1 MELPYLVH
9 RKLRFYET
17 PEYFYLI
24 PVDRSGSNGQ
34 ALSINRVTNE
44 MNLFDDSEAI
54 ERSVFADICYG
65 IMGIIRLISGNHLI
79 LITEA
84 SLVGEIYSPGAIVYR
99 MENVRIIPYND
110 TNSAA
115 RQTVMSD
122 QQKEYNNR
130 YLLML
135 ESILRMPSYYFS
147 YVYDLSSSLQRT
159 NRQPGQSRTLIQS
172 ANMEFVW
179 NGALLSQLM
188 AEQKFHYFCLPIIC
202 GFVAI
207 YQDLIKQRQ
216 FRWILLSRRSRN
228 RCGTRWFARGINTD
242 GHVANFI
249 ETEQLLLTD
258 HDDRFS
264 LVQIR
269 GSIPLYWSQLPNL
282 RYKPSFVIPKA
293 PHIESY
299 GQHVRR
305 LAREYG
311 RICFVNLISN
321 KGSESRLGK
330 LLTDVV
336 NDGNFNRGNDIP
348 FVNFEWFDFHHECKR
363 HGWQALSNLMDQIR
377 SFIDQ
382 YGYYWWSNSNCS
394 VQRVQQ
400 GIIRTNCIDSL
411 DRTNV
416 VQSMIGKYVLRKQM
430 IEAGILSEFE
440 MIESYPHLNSIFS
453 NMWADHADVCSTQYA
468 GTGALKSDFTR
479 TGKRRLTGII
489 ADGLNSLIRY
499 YKNNFEDGFRQDSI
513 DLILGVHQVDEREGK
528 QVKCPL
534 EDRNL
539 AKIFFLPVLFLLSM
553 AMFLWSLVLYGN
565 VYSSIEQA
573 MYTLFWFAMS
583 AICLVIMYYLGNE
596 FADYPTLVR
605 RR

>member
-1 MELPYLVH
+1 MIYS
-9 RKLRFYET
+9 YET

-24 PVDRSGSNGQ
+24 PVDRSESNVQ

-44 MNLFDDSEAI
+44 INLFEDSEAI

-65 IMGIIRLISGNHLI
+65 IFGIIRLISGNHLI

-84 SLVGEIYSPGAIVYR
+84 SRVGEIYSPDAIVYR
-99 MENVRIIPYND
+99 MENVRIIAYDNK
-110 TNSAA
+110 NSAKPT
-115 RQTVMSD
+115 RVLSD
-122 QQKEYNNR
+122 KQKEYNDR

-135 ESILRMPSYYFS
+135 QSILRMPSYYFS
-147 YVYDLSSSLQRT
+147 YAYDLSSSLQRT
-159 NRQPGQSRTLIQS
+159 NRQSEKGIGQPLIES

-179 NGALLSQLM
+179 NRALLRPLM
-188 AEQKFHYFCLPIIC
+188 TQQKFHYFCLPIIC

-207 YQDLIKQRQ
+207 HQELIKQRL
-216 FRWILLSRRSRN
+216 FRWVLLSRRSTN

-258 HDDRFS
+258 RDDRFS
-264 LVQIR
+264 FVQIR

-282 RYKPSFVIPKA
+282 RYKPSFVIPNA
-293 PHIESY
+293 PHIKSY
-299 GQHVRR
+299 GQHVRH

-311 RICFVNLISN
+311 RLCFVNLISN
-321 KGSESRLGK
+321 KGSEGRLAK
-330 LLTDVV
+330 TFTDLV

-348 FVNFEWFDFHHECKR
+348 FVNFESFDFHNECRR
-363 HGWQALSNLMDQIR
+363 HGWQALTRLMDQIR
-377 SFIDQ
+377 SFIDE
-382 YGYYWWSNSNCS
+382 YGYYWWCSSTNS

-400 GIIRTNCIDSL
+400 GIVRTNCIDSL

-416 VQSMIGKYVLRKQM
+416 VQSMIAKSVLRKQM
-430 IEAGILSEFE
+430 IDAGILSEFE
-440 MIESYPHLNSIFS
+440 MIESYPVLNSLFS

-479 TGKRRLTGII
+479 TGKRRLTGVI

-528 QVKCPL
+528 QLKCPL
-534 EDRNL
+534 EERNL
-539 AKIFFLPVLFLLSM
+539 AKIFFLPVLFVLSM
-553 AMFLWSLVLYGN
+553 AMFVGTLLLYGGN
-565 VYSSIEQA
+565 VYNIEQA

-605 RR
+605 RRR